1 MKITASAIVDAKACL
16 RASGWLSRCPTPFAE
31 ALLAKLQWM
40 TADPEEQIARGGEAD
55 SAMFGLASG
64 SAGIVPAIAA
74 ADVGLILIASAPFW
88 FGLQPF
94 ATGEGRQI
102 SVLARQKCL
111 VGRIDKQALSQILK
125 DHPDGWRMLLMQV
138 TESSALAVQG
148 VADLLLTDRYRRCGA
163 VLLRLAGARNPGST
177 PQEVFCTHEELGDLC
192 NLSRTSVGN
201 ILGRFESQQLL
212 KTGYRSLRVIDAN
225 RLRSLVD
232 AS

>member
-1 MKITASAIVDAKACL
+1 
-16 RASGWLSRCPTPFAE
+16 
-31 ALLAKLQWM
+31 M
-40 TADPEEQIARGGEAD
+40 TADPGEQIARGGDAD

-74 ADVGLILIASAPFW
+74 ADIGLIHIASAPFW

-125 DHPDGWRMLLMQV
+125 DHPDGWRMLLMLV
-138 TESSALAVQG
+138 TESSALAVQSA
-148 VADLLLTDRYRRCGA
+148 ADLLLTDRYRRCGA
-163 VLLRLAGARNPGST
+163 VLLRLAGARNSGSI
-177 PQEVFCTHEELGDLC
+177 PQEVFCTHEELGAMS
-192 NLSRTSVGN
+192 NLSRITVSK
-201 ILGRFESQQLL
+201 ILGQFERQRVL
-212 KTGYRSLRVIDAN
+212 KTGYRSLRVLDAN